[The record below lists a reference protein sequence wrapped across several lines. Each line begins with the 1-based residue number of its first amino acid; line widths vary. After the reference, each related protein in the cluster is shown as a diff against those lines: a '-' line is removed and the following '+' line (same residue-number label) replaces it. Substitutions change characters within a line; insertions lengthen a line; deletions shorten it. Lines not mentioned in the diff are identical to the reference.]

1 MLNFLINFCL
11 ITFLCYAVAGPVKAI
26 LFPKKRRTRR
36 AVAAQTRRHASETL
50 SPAYGK
56 AHLANTVLGRRD
68 GDAFRKTKN
77 TSETLLPAFE
87 QNHLYTG
94 LYQRRNREI
103 PYGCK
108 KAARKNLRAA

>member
-36 AVAAQTRRHASETL
+36 AVAAQTRRHAS
-50 SPAYGK
+50 K
-56 AHLANTVLGRRD
+56 
-68 GDAFRKTKN
+68 
-77 TSETLLPAFE
+77 TLLPAFE
-87 QNHLYTG
+87 QKHLYTG

-103 PYGCK
+103 PYGSK

>member
-36 AVAAQTRRHASETL
+36 AAAGTARAVSRTPL
-50 SPAYGK
+50 PAAGTHQLK
-56 AHLANTVLGRRD
+56 NTV
-68 GDAFRKTKN
+68 
-77 TSETLLPAFE
+77 
-87 QNHLYTG
+87 
-94 LYQRRNREI
+94 YQRQNKKASY
-103 PYGCK
+103 PLK